1 MAVSTGTK
9 TLENLKLKNYRFNT
23 NKTCVV
29 YVPYNTFHLLK
40 TDVGLNRRPAERTSK
55 KLLKS
60 DKNLSNSWL

>member
-1 MAVSTGTK
+1 MAVSSGTK

-40 TDVGLNRRPAERTSK
+40 TDVGLNR
-55 KLLKS
+55 
-60 DKNLSNSWL
+60 